1 MPTRQLS
8 SIKAFISRRNGPTHN
23 FEETRITIATTS
35 TLELMKKRRL
45 RRFTLFFACFC
56 LVSLA
61 LLGTVGRS
69 WVEELLAEPAPTSPP
84 VPLDIEL
91 SAQEQSFYNAVVPR
105 MLVVVAEAS
114 TLAEMGR
121 AHSRNIL
128 ELQARGDRVKE
139 NASQIEKYAIE
150 HGVPARFQSAYAQF
164 SDGVELLDQAMN
176 DSRQGMLTLDW
187 DKVAASLGV
196 FEAGA
201 ETVSS
206 ATEKIQNST
215 AEATPT
221 NK

>member
-8 SIKAFISRRNGPTHN
+8 SIKAFISRGNGWTHN
-23 FEETRITIATTS
+23 REGSRITNATTS

-69 WVEELLAEPAPTSPP
+69 WIENLLAEPAPTSAP
-84 VPLDIEL
+84 VPLDNEL

-121 AHSRNIL
+121 THSRDLL
-128 ELQARGDRVKE
+128 ELQARGDRVTE
-139 NASQIEKYAIE
+139 NAYQIEKYAIE
-150 HGVPARFQSAYAQF
+150 HGVPARFQSAFAQF
-164 SDGVELLDQAMN
+164 SVGTDLLEQAMN

-187 DKVAASLGV
+187 DKVAASIGV

-206 ATEKIQNST
+206 ATEKIQKST

-221 NK
+221 NE